1 MLRIIGAIVLAFFL
15 LRAAPVAY
23 PFLLYSAAAGALM
36 GYGHAISSLDIHR
49 HFDYTVS
56 LLLRSLQYANCSIP

>member
-1 MLRIIGAIVLAFFL
+1 MLRIIGALILAFFL
-15 LRAAPVAY
+15 SRASWTAA
-23 PFLLYSAAAGALM
+23 PFLLYSAVAGALIA
-36 GYGHAISSLDIHR
+36 YGRPIISLDIHR

>member
-1 MLRIIGAIVLAFFL
+1 MLRFIGACILAFFL

-23 PFLLYSAAAGALM
+23 PFLLYSAMAGALM
-36 GYGHAISSLDIHR
+36 AYGRPIISLDIHR

-56 LLLRSLQYANCSIP
+56 LLPRVLHYAYRAIP